1 MFLCLGG
8 HMGVAKTMNR
18 IQSRYFWPNMTLQVK
33 EYIATCHNCQ
43 MENKKAKN
51 HSSANGPVL
60 IKQAKPWYQVT

>member
-18 IQSRYFWPNMTLQVK
+18 IQSRYFWPNMALQVK

-51 HSSANGPVL
+51 TAPPMVPVP